1 MDQNGTK
8 WIKMDHNGLN
18 WISHLSLSS
27 SSSSS
32 LRSIVSG
39 GLLSLGLG
47 LGCAALG
54 CACAAGRPAL
64 AVWAVPTGLFIVT
77 LAMFCCAA
85 LKNRLFLIKKNM

>member
-1 MDQNGTK
+1 MEQNGTK
-8 WIKMDHNGLN
+8 WNKMDPNGTKWINMMDQTKLN

-64 AVWAVPTGLFIVT
+64 AVWAVPAGLFIVT
-77 LAMFCCAA
+77 LAMFC
-85 LKNRLFLIKKNM
+85 